1 VKDASD
7 VTNSTPQQ
15 VTIESPNQAPVA
27 NFTISAA
34 PYYRTTVITFNAST
48 TTDDIDPVDVL
59 NYTWNISGVIK
70 YGLEVTHTFTALSTF
85 NVTLTVTDSY
95 DATDTITKQ
104 VTIVNQAPTASFTV
118 SKTEVEVGVE
128 ITFTSTSTDP
138 DGDTLTYSWDFGD
151 GTTDTGANPKHKYDK
166 AGTYEVKLTVSDGI
180 DTHTSTITTITVKE
194 KPTDVWIYAAVIIII
209 LIIVVAVVAVV
220 MKKKKKPE
228 AVPETKE

>member
-1 VKDASD
+1 LPM
-7 VTNSTPQQ
+7 TL
-15 VTIESPNQAPVA
+15 IIPNLPPVA
-27 NFTISAA
+27 NFNISAA
-34 PYYRTTVITFNAST
+34 PYYRGTVITFNAST
-48 TTDDIDPVDVL
+48 TIDPDVGDVL

-70 YGLEVTHTFTALSTF
+70 YGLEVTHTFTALGTF

-95 DATDTITKQ
+95 DADTITQQ

-118 SKTEVEVGVE
+118 SAEEVEVGVE

-138 DGDTLTYSWDFGD
+138 DDGDTLTYSWDFGD

-194 KPTDVWIYAAVIIII
+194 KPTDIWIYAAVIIII